1 MDTTN
6 MIFVFG
12 SNLRGVHGA
21 GAARFAYLHKGA
33 MHGVGVGIR
42 GKSYA
47 LPTKDVRIN
56 TLSLYDIEG
65 FVDMFIEYA
74 KCWPGVQF
82 QVTRVGCGLAG
93 YKDKDIAPMFVHA
106 PANCFFDSA
115 WEPWF
120 GETKQY
126 WGTM

>member
-1 MDTTN
+1 MDTSN
-6 MIFVFG
+6 MIFCFG

-21 GAARFAYLHKGA
+21 GAARYAQLHKGA
-33 MHGVGVGIR
+33 MPGVGLGFK
-42 GKSYA
+42 GNSYA

-56 TLSLYDIEG
+56 TLPLFDIEG

-74 KCWPGVQF
+74 TKWPNKQF

-93 YKDKDIAPMFVHA
+93 YKDNDIAPMFIRA
-106 PANCFFDSA
+106 PSNCFFDSA

-120 GETKQY
+120 GDTKQY
-126 WGTM
+126 WGTI